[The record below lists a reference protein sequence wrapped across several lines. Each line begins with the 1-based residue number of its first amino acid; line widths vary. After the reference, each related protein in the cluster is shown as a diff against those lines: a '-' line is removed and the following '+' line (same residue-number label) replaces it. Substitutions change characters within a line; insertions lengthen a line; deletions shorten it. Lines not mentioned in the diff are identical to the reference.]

1 MESSLHTG
9 SVTDTPTATILV
21 VDDNKLNRTLLTE
34 YLDVLGYD
42 HREAADGKAALD
54 SLTDHIPDAVLL
66 DIDMPEMDGFEV
78 LESVQASETLRH
90 IPVIMISGRDDIRSI
105 ARCLEMGATDFLGK
119 PFNPKILEAR
129 LSSSLEKKRLRDSEQ
144 QLIRMRD
151 ALVNMIVHDLG
162 NPLSIIQMNTQMMAM
177 LGEGD
182 AERLGHI
189 SRAASSMGTMIESM
203 LDLSKLESG
212 TMPVSAERIDMESL
226 LEQIRSEYA
235 PFSADRN
242 LALITESDA
251 GLYVIADPILLTRV
265 VSNLIANAL
274 KYARPAT
281 YILLRTER
289 DSRGVRVFVEDDGP
303 GIPEELHERVFD
315 RFYQVDANQSGTRA
329 GVGLGLAFCRLAT
342 QAMSAGIHVE
352 NVAPSGTRFVLTLP
366 EASDGFNP

>member
-1 MESSLHTG
+1 MVPSPHTG
-9 SVTDTPTATILV
+9 SVSDASSATILV
-21 VDDNKLNRTLLTE
+21 VDDNKLNRDLLTE
-34 YLDVLGYD
+34 YLDVLGYA
-42 HREAADGKAALD
+42 HRVAPDGRAALD
-54 SLTDHIPDAVLL
+54 SLEAAAPDAVLL

-78 LESVQASETLRH
+78 LETLQAHDTLRH
-90 IPVIMISGRDDIRSI
+90 IPVIMISGRDDVRSI

-151 ALVNMIVHDLG
+151 ALINMIVHDLG

-212 TMPVSAERIDMESL
+212 TMPVTAEHIDTATF

-235 PFSADRN
+235 PFASDRG
-242 LALITESDA
+242 LALITESESNTA
-251 GLYVIADPILLTRV
+251 AIADQVLLSRV

-281 YILLRTER
+281 YIMLRAEPVTG
-289 DSRGVRVFVEDDGP
+289 GVRLFVEDDGP
-303 GIPEELHERVFD
+303 GIPDALHDRVFD
-315 RFYQVDANQSGTRA
+315 RFFQVDANQSGMRA
-329 GVGLGLAFCRLAT
+329 GVGLGLAFCRLAAN
-342 QAMSAGIHVE
+342 AMDAGIHVE
-352 NVAPSGTRFVLTLP
+352 NVSPSGTRFVLTLP
-366 EASDGFNP
+366 GVTG